1 MKVQSI
7 AENTDNKIVLKD
19 ILKKCFSKKPELN
32 LIDQFKISSIGKTKP
47 INIGTKQTR
56 KNNKNKTMK

>member
-7 AENTDNKIVLKD
+7 AENTDNEIVLKD

-32 LIDQFKISSIGKTKP
+32 LNDQFKISSIGKTNP
-47 INIGTKQTR
+47 INIGIKHIR
-56 KNNKNKTMK
+56 KHKKDC